1 MERYDAG
8 PKDLSMLSTYADFL
22 TKYDRIINNAVS
34 LLKQDHLA
42 VFVVGNL
49 RDETAGIMCD
59 H

>member
-1 MERYDAG
+1 
-8 PKDLSMLSTYADFL
+8 MLSTYADFL